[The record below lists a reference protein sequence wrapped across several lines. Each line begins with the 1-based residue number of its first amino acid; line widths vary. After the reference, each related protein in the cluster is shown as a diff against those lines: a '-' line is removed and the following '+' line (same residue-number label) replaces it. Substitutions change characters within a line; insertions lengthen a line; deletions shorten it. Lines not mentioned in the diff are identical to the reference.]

1 MSSHEVASGVHT
13 AQADQILAAA
23 EPPRERY
30 VPPVVADT
38 KEGDTG
44 QLVEFLQDRDT
55 PCPLCGYNL
64 RNLTDNVCPECRHE
78 LRLTVGVTKP
88 MFLWFLLA
96 MTPCSFAGI
105 AAGLTLIP
113 VIVQWLGGGRSS
125 AGDPRYPRTSGLG
138 ERCRRAH
145 AHSPPVRVPSTGAPA
160 AAPVGGRR
168 LDDPR
173 AGLAGVV
180 RDLPHPGG
188 WAMTDCDWRGGFTRG
203 RRREHVRAGEA
214 GGEHPQ

>member
-44 QLVEFLQDRDT
+44 RLVEFLQDRDA

-96 MTPCSFAGI
+96 MTPCTFAGI

-113 VIVQWLGGGRSS
+113 VIVQWLGGAGPPPAILVTLVLLGLAS
-125 AGDPRYPRTSGLG
+125 A
-138 ERCRRAH
+138 
-145 AHSPPVRVPSTGAPA
+145 
-160 AAPVGGRR
+160 VGGLMLIRHRFAFLRQEPRRQRR
-168 LDDPR
+168 L
-173 AGLAGVV
+173 AVAVLMIHGLALLAWFVTF
-180 RDLPHPGG
+180 LILEGG
-188 WAMTDCDWRGGFTRG
+188 
-203 RRREHVRAGEA
+203 
-214 GGEHPQ
+214 P